1 MGSLLDSSLAK
12 LLMEYHENN
21 WLHNLNLGK
30 WSYIHVML
38 ITLLYLFSC
47 EKDNGEF
54 LTFLSFHHPNIKLAF
69 KNEKDIK

>member
-30 WSYIHVML
+30 
-38 ITLLYLFSC
+38 
-47 EKDNGEF
+47 
-54 LTFLSFHHPNIKLAF
+54 
-69 KNEKDIK
+69 